1 MKKTGAYLAVY
12 ALEQIGVKYTY
23 GIPGVHNTE
32 LYDELNSSEKITPIL
47 VTHEGGGAFMADGF
61 SRTSKDSIG
70 TMVIVPAAGLTHAMS
85 GIGEARLDGI
95 PILVI
100 SGGTRRDS
108 GKAYQLHQIDQG
120 KILDGIIKKYYCVTK
135 HDEIISIIYDAYETA
150 ISGEPGPVFVE
161 IPAELQLFTGEVS
174 ELTPYKKKEKK
185 FTFDQNKIKRAVD
198 LLTQAK
204 NPGIFAGWGA
214 VHASDELLQL
224 AEKIIA
230 PCSTTMQGLSAF
242 PANHPLHT
250 GVGFGPASVPASQKA
265 FEDCDCLLAIGTRF
279 AELATGSYGVK
290 TPENLIHIDINP
302 EVFDKNYK
310 TAIAIEGDSKQALH
324 AILKELENRNWTS
337 HGNIS
342 DIGNTIQK
350 NKKEYFS
357 TWLKEKKKDLVSP
370 GYFFKS
376 LRAKVENDT
385 ILVVDDGQHT
395 FLSAELF
402 PVYQSRHFISPTD
415 FNCMGYCT
423 PAAIGAKLA
432 NPDKMVAAIIG
443 DGAFL
448 MTGMEILTAVT
459 HNLGI
464 IFFIFHD
471 GELGQISQFQATPL
485 NRKTCT
491 ILGNY
496 NVEGFALAT
505 GAEFVSMKNDNEIDD
520 VISKAIGFAKS
531 NKPVIIDVKIDYSQ
545 KTFLTKGVIKVNLQ
559 RFPFKEKVRFIARAI
574 KRHVLG

>member
-95 PILVI
+95 PMLII
-100 SGGTRRDS
+100 SGGTRKDTGR
-108 GKAYQLHQIDQG
+108 AYQLHQIDQG
-120 KILDGIIKKYYCVTK
+120 RMLDGIIKKYYCVSK
-135 HDEIISIIYDAYETA
+135 HEDIISTIYNAYETA
-150 ISGEPGPVFVE
+150 IMGEPGPVFVE

-174 ELTPYKKKEKK
+174 ELTPYKAKER
-185 FTFDQNKIKRAVD
+185 TYSFDQAKIKQAVD
-198 LLTQAK
+198 LLIQAK
-204 NPGIFAGWGA
+204 TPGIFAGWGA
-214 VHASDELLQL
+214 VHASDELIQL
-224 AEKIIA
+224 AEKIVA
-230 PCSTTMQGLSAF
+230 PTSTTMQGLSTF

-250 GVGFGPASVPASQKA
+250 GVGFGPASVPASQNA
-265 FEDCDCLLAIGTRF
+265 FENCDCLLAIGTRF

-290 TPENLIHIDINP
+290 VPQHLIHIDINP

-310 TAIAIEGDSKQALH
+310 TKVSIEGDSKQALQV
-324 AILKELENRNWTS
+324 ILKELESRKWTS
-337 HGNIS
+337 PRNIS
-342 DIGNTIQK
+342 EIGSTIQK
-350 NKKEYFS
+350 DKKEYFS
-357 TWLKEKKKDLVSP
+357 TWTNEKKNDLVSP
-370 GYFFKS
+370 GHFFKS
-376 LRAKVENDT
+376 LREQLNNDT
-385 ILVVDDGQHT
+385 IMVVDDGQHT

-402 PVYQSRHFISPTD
+402 PVYQPRHFISPTD
-415 FNCMGYCT
+415 FNCMGYCA
-423 PAAIGAKLA
+423 PAAIGAKFA

-459 HNLGI
+459 HKLGI
-464 IFFIFHD
+464 MFFIFHD
-471 GELGQISQFQATPL
+471 GELGQISQFQETPL

-496 NVEGFALAT
+496 KVEGFALAT
-505 GAEFVSMKNDNEIDD
+505 GAEFLSMQNDNEIDS
-520 VISKAIGFAKS
+520 VIKKAVEFSKA
-531 NKPVIIDVKIDYSQ
+531 NRPVIVDVNIDYSK
-545 KTFLTKGVIKVNLQ
+545 KTFLTKGVLKVNLQ
-559 RFPFKEKVRFIARAI
+559 RFPLKEKVRFIARAI